1 MALRVWLPLLGN
13 VNQQGAS
20 EVIATVSGASVN
32 TAGKIGSCYSFD
44 GSDDF
49 ISLSGT
55 TLYNIFKGGSQQF
68 SICFWVYHNDATR
81 AIIFG
86 DYGLSGTIGFN
97 VELTASHGVRFY
109 WNGSPDKNFNS
120 TSYVT
125 AQGWTHIVIT
135 YNGSILN
142 IYRNGILSTD
152 SWSGTLATKNKTAG
166 HFYLGRDSRTGTT
179 ALNGRLNDVR
189 IYDHCLS
196 AAEVREIS
204 QGLVLHYKLD
214 DIYSMATTNQLGSKS
229 EHFSG
234 WGSYGFGAH
243 GQTTIANIAPALS
256 GEVGMVINKDSGNY
270 DGEIATGVSGYN
282 LNKNESI
289 TFSAYVKGNG
299 NTIGKTGYIWI
310 YKSNGTN
317 TISTGTSFTFTSEW
331 QRVKHT
337 ITWTYDNPGTT
348 STSCYVRCNRAQN
361 ESFYISNC
369 QLESGT
375 MATGFTNTSREVGT
389 IQDSSGYN
397 HNGTILNTISI
408 SSDTPRYSYSTK
420 LEAANSM
427 INCGR
432 GGMMTDSI
440 TVNMWIKSSAWANP
454 VSCTEGGGWN
464 FEASGDYFRF
474 PVYVSGVGYKYGRSD
489 TTKAQICNNQ
499 WHMLTGIYDR
509 INQKIQIYVDGQLDN
524 DYATGT
530 SNNIGYYGSNCIWIG
545 AEATS
550 SNTTASNGMAGLF
563 SDFRIYCTALNAD
576 AIRQL
581 YEVGAKIDN
590 KGNLHAFEL
599 NEQASNIMFNIE
611 KARTNLTFTDGLSK
625 YTQNNCQVTLT
636 EDGYHIYRPPN
647 LTTSANGNTM
657 YGGLKL
663 VNQSTDTVSPYN
675 ATRDNIW
682 GLQQNHTYLFAFHVK
697 GQSSNAVGSFGWTN
711 NMGWG
716 VGGVGPTPTLVAKGS
731 LPSNFNSEMDCYYIF
746 TISDAIVKTSND
758 ARGGYDGNSDYLSY
772 RHITFNWNYTNTGTL
787 GTDLYLT
794 NFRLYDVTN
803 HMAEF
808 TKIGQAKFYSFVEQ
822 MNKCQIRKNSELLS
836 TEFIEL

>member
-256 GEVGMVINKDSGNY
+256 GEAGMVINKDSGNY

-375 MATGFTNTSREVGT
+375 MATGFTNTSRKVGT

-397 HNGTILNTISI
+397 HNGIINGNIII
-408 SSDTPRYSYSTK
+408 SSDTSKYNYS
-420 LEAANSM
+420 AQFD
-427 INCGR
+427 GVD
-432 GGMMTDSI
+432 DSI
-440 TVNMWIKSSAWANP
+440 TVPYNAICPENIFTLNLWFKKDALGSKSYE
-454 VSCTEGGGWN
+454 TLFGGPSG
-464 FEASGDYFRF
+464 FEMDTRSGAATSLSLYMASVR
-474 PVYVSGVGYKYGRSD
+474 SGNRNSVTSLSLGNWYMVTMTRDGTKEKYYINGIFQSEID
-489 TTKAQICNNQ
+489 AKA
-499 WHMLTGIYDR
+499 MPS
-509 INQKIQIYVDGQLDN
+509 
-524 DYATGT
+524 GT
-530 SNNIGYYGSNCIWIG
+530 YRIG
-545 AEATS
+545 AWS
-550 SNTTASNGMAGLF
+550 SNTGQNFYGLIN
-563 SDFRIYCTALNAD
+563 DFRIYCTALDAD

-590 KGNLHAFEL
+590 KGNLHTFEL

-611 KARTNLTFTDGLSK
+611 KARTNLTFTDGLGK

-758 ARGGYDGNSDYLSY
+758 ARGGYDGSSDYLSY